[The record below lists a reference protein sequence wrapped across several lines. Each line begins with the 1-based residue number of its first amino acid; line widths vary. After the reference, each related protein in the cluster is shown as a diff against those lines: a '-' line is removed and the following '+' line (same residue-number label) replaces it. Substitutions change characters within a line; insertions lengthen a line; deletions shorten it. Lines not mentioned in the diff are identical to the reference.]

1 MDGRSLSSGVILGQ
15 AVNTASHQIQNALTA
30 LRRGGL
36 VAYPTD
42 TVYGLG
48 ADAYN
53 EAAVRR
59 VFAVKERP
67 FSMPLPLLVADLAML
82 ESCAARLSPAAR
94 LLAERFMPGALTL
107 IVPKGVA
114 IPDIVTAGGPSV
126 GLRIPD
132 HTVPRALTAGLGRP
146 LVGTS
151 ANRSG
156 FGSVTGADEVR
167 SQLGTDV
174 DEVVAGFC
182 HGGIESTIVDMT
194 QHPPKVVRRGALA
207 IAAIEAALGLQV
219 TR

>member
-1 MDGRSLSSGVILGQ
+1 MNGRSLSSGVILGQ
-15 AVNTASHQIQNALTA
+15 AVNAASHQIQSALTA

-67 FSMPLPLLVADLAML
+67 LSMPLPLLVADLAML
-82 ESCAARLSPAAR
+82 ESCAARLSPEAR

-107 IVPKGVA
+107 IVAKAPA
-114 IPDIVTAGGPSV
+114 IPDVVTAGGPSV

-132 HTVPRALTAGLGRP
+132 HEVPRALAAGLGRP

-167 SQLGTDV
+167 AQLGTTV
-174 DEVVAGFC
+174 DEVVEGLC
-182 HGGIESTIVDMT
+182 HGGIESTVVDMT
-194 QHPPKVVRRGALA
+194 HLPPKVVRRGA
-207 IAAIEAALGLQV
+207 IAIEAIEAVLGLQV
-219 TR
+219 AR